1 MKRIPIK
8 PRCKIALLAGAILT
22 LSLIS
27 CTRQSSVLEE
37 NALQTAVS
45 EESLRNTNVQL
56 TESESEEQTTEEAGT
71 TLTYTYTQPA
81 ETIPLA
87 TKIQLD
93 KNTLSYGKLQITLPD
108 GVTIEEQ
115 KPENDMC
122 VIDLIDMEKKKKG
135 PFPPRIWL
143 LHYRITYQDK
153 WELASALLDILPDIT
168 LHSYDKPGDNLHYLF
183 TYDKPYKNGYIM
195 AYENDICIV
204 EEISS
209 ESSYSFGQLLENDMV
224 HWEDSIQKLDIRRDN
239 IDYVNLNKIKVEKDC
254 TLLAMQSVDEDVTRE
269 ISLFRDGCFA
279 APMMKFSFAKCYSN
293 IQFEDYN
300 FDGCLDMI
308 VSGTK
313 IYLWNADKK
322 TYEAAQIPNDYWF
335 GSRESYPETQ
345 TIWGDG
351 KEFVNSSEKEA
362 SWDIYDY
369 TETLWKWEKTA
380 LVKRRECVAE
390 VREET
395 VRICA
400 YDEELQNMMFDE
412 TFTTEEWEQNSACV
426 QKRYQQ
432 FYAGMVPEERS
443 KNLRKINNN
452 QEHPKYIPQA
462 LLDKIKKAMLDGTV
476 SKIFEELRIDK
487 KLTEEKIL
495 TLAKDDLEM
504 RSDVAGAKQY
514 GDYSMVMADGD
525 NDGVMDLIGENGGY
539 YDSGD
544 ITGYIFY
551 QGQKDG
557 TYQKTQGSNF
567 IMKQFAILSYDGKNY
582 LCYIFYGYAGIENMC
597 LEYFVEGITS
607 EKINLVFFPEKY
619 ELRLAE
625 CAEEKYKTLA
635 EDVLQNAIS
644 YREKLMKD
652 SIIGGSE
659 EKASSEQYEY
669 KSDLNNDG
677 VLEQYNKSI
686 WPRGLEYL
694 EFSGEGTG
702 IEQIYEIE
710 QSIEG
715 RAVMLWVDPF
725 AGENIINVI
734 SKTEWEDFEITGFL
748 INGTEYKKLYR
759 ITANA
764 VRGVREEWFGAGSS
778 VDAFPRRI

>member
-1 MKRIPIK
+1 MLSMKRITIK
-8 PRCKIALLAGAILT
+8 MRCKIAVLAGTILT

-45 EESLRNTNVQL
+45 EESIRNTGVQF
-56 TESESEEQTTEEAGT
+56 TESESEEPPQPSHAEV
-71 TLTYTYTQPA
+71 TL
-81 ETIPLA
+81 LD
-87 TKIQLD
+87 TKPSLD

-115 KPENDMC
+115 KSENDTR
-122 VIDLIDMEKKKKG
+122 VIDLIGAEKSEDA

-143 LHYRITYQDK
+143 SHYRIAYQDK

-168 LHSYDKPGDNLHYLF
+168 LYSYDKPGDNLHHLF
-183 TYDKPYKNGYIM
+183 TYNKPYKNGYIM

-204 EEISS
+204 EQISS

-239 IDYVNLNKIKVEKDC
+239 VDRVDCNKIKVEKDC
-254 TLLAMQSVDEDVTRE
+254 TLLAMQSADENGTRK

-279 APMMKFSFAKCYSN
+279 APMMKFSFAKCYYN

-308 VSGTK
+308 VSETR

-322 TYEAAQIPNDYWF
+322 IYEAVQIPDASTNWF
-335 GSRESYPETQ
+335 GSRESCPETQ
-345 TIWGDG
+345 TIWGYG
-351 KEFVNSSEKEA
+351 ITYVGGSEDEV

-369 TETLWKWEKTA
+369 TETLWKWEKTT

-390 VREET
+390 VREEA
-395 VRICA
+395 VRIWA

-412 TFTTEEWEQNSACV
+412 TFTTEDWEQNSARV

-452 QEHPKYIPQA
+452 QEHLKYIPQA

-476 SKIFEELRIDK
+476 PEIFEELRIDK
-487 KLTEEKIL
+487 KLTEEEIL
-495 TLAKDDLEM
+495 TLAKDNLEM
-504 RSDVAGAKQY
+504 RSDVAGTKQW

-525 NDGVMDLIGENGGY
+525 NDGVMDLIGEESGY

-544 ITGYIFY
+544 ISGYFFY

-557 TYQKTQGSNF
+557 TYQKTQSGSF
-567 IMKQFAILSYDGKNY
+567 IMKQFAVLSYDDKNY
-582 LCYIFYGYAGIENMC
+582 LCHTFRGYAGIEDMR
-597 LEYFVEGITS
+597 LECYVNGTVAETV
-607 EKINLVFFPEKY
+607 NLVFFPEKY
-619 ELRLAE
+619 EICLTE
-625 CAEEKYKTLA
+625 CAEEQYKALA
-635 EDVLQNAIS
+635 EDILQNAVS

-652 SIIGGSE
+652 DIIGGSE
-659 EKASSEQYEY
+659 EKASTEQYEY
-669 KSDLNNDG
+669 QCDLNNDG

-686 WPRGLEYL
+686 WARGLEYL

-710 QSIEG
+710 QSVEG
-715 RAVMLWVDPF
+715 RAVMLWVEPF

-734 SKTEWEDFEITGFL
+734 SKTEWENFEITGFL
-748 INGTEYKKLYR
+748 LKGTEYKQLYR

-764 VRGVREEWFGAGSS
+764 VRGIREEYFGA
-778 VDAFPRRI
+778 